1 MRSHNLLSL
10 LIFVGIVV
18 LFISS
23 CQKAPEIT
31 ITGPA
36 SIELSEDG
44 SSGTITFTANRDWS
58 ASWTDSWVSVSPS
71 SGSASK
77 DPVTVTLRCGANTTY
92 DDRTATVTIKAE
104 DITQTITVRQPANLG
119 VVLPSQS
126 YELASDTRS
135 IDVTVQANVEYSV
148 VISDSWIKLNGTKAL
163 SSKTFSFS
171 IEENTTYDPRSA
183 TIIIKPQNSNVSSQ
197 TISVRQAQKDALI
210 VDKTSYD
217 MPYGGGEIEEKVEAN
232 VSFDVTPSVD
242 WIHHVETK
250 ALTASTVRLKVD
262 ENTTTN
268 AREGTVVIK
277 QRNGSLSHTVTVKQS
292 CFIPVNSISLD
303 VSTATIVMGDEL
315 LLKATIVPYNATDKT
330 TSWETSDAS
339 IVTVDSEGKVKAVKK
354 GHAFI
359 TVKAG
364 KYSASCNIFVRS
376 SNYPTPSGAVDLGLS
391 VIWAEKNLGATTAA
405 ESGDYYLWGDPAG
418 TGTIMFFSAPNTN
431 NICDT
436 QHDIAK
442 AKLGKGWRLPTR
454 EEIKELFSSC
464 TWEKTSNGVY
474 LTGPNGK
481 SMTIPL
487 SGMSF
492 PADGAMGA
500 TQLSSTDKG
509 YLMTGESYA
518 DGYGRFAYVYYFGQD
533 FSYNWASWNAPMAKF
548 PVRPVFESLDGS
560 IPVSS
565 LSLNKTELTLKVGE
579 SETLVATIQPDDAT
593 DKNVTWNT
601 SDSSIALVDNGIV
614 TAVKEGTVEITAMS
628 GEKTIVCKVK
638 VTPLLPEGA
647 VDLGIVMTDY
657 TGRTYRL
664 YWADRNIGASS
675 PEDYGDYYAWGETET
690 KPSYDWTTYKWCNGS
705 NNSLTKYNTSS
716 YYGAIDKKYLL
727 EKVDDVA
734 HVKLGSNW
742 RMPTDDEWYTLR
754 TNSNCVETTQNGV
767 KGIKVT
773 GPSGN
778 SIFLPYAGQK
788 SGTSLS
794 EDTGSEGFY
803 WSSFLKDD
811 HPDQA
816 YYIWLWGTPKTHRHG
831 GRSAGLTIRPV
842 FDSLDGYTHV
852 TSIALN
858 KTDLSLKVGESENLV
873 ATVNPNNATDKTVT
887 WSTSD
892 ASIATVDH
900 NGKVV
905 AMKEGI
911 TTITAKAE
919 EITATCTIT
928 ITASQIAVSS
938 VELNRAKMFLKEGES
953 ETLIVTVKPEYA
965 TDKTVTWSSSDVA
978 VATVDEDGKVTAL
991 KEGNAS
997 ITAKAGEKTATCSV
1011 TVRNPPAGSVDLGLS
1026 VFWATCNIGSS
1037 KPEDYGNYYAW
1048 GETNAKE
1055 FYRWSTYKWCDGTD
1069 HTFSDGSS
1077 ITKYNTKDNLVK
1089 LTKEDDAATV
1099 KLGGNWRTPSIE
1111 EWQELSANCTFQ
1123 YISKNGVQGLEFVST
1138 INGNSIFLPGAG
1150 YMDGDSL
1157 CIEGRGYY
1165 WSSTRCDSPIQ
1176 KAWNFN
1182 TYSPVAKDFN
1192 YRFYGYSVRP
1202 VCE

>member
-1 MRSHNLLSL
+1 MRHYLFLTLAGSAA
-10 LIFVGIVV
+10 

-58 ASWTDSWVSVSPS
+58 ARWSDSWVSVSPS

-183 TIIIKPQNSNVSSQ
+183 TIIIKPQNSKVSSQ

-303 VSTATIVMGDEL
+303 VSTATIVMGEEL

-464 TWEKTSNGVY
+464 TWEKTANGVY

-533 FSYNWASWNAPMAKF
+533 FSYNWASWNAPMVKF

-716 YYGAIDKKYLL
+716 YYGAIDKKYML

-816 YYIWLWGTPKTHRHG
+816 YYIWLWGTPQTHRHG

-842 FDSLDGYTHV
+842 FDSLDGYVHI
-852 TSIALN
+852 TSIELN
-858 KTDLSLKVGESENLV
+858 KTDLSLKVGENENLV
-873 ATVNPNNATDKTVT
+873 AIVNPNNATEKTVI
-887 WSTSD
+887 WSSSDTSV
-892 ASIATVDH
+892 ATVDQS
-900 NGKVV
+900 GKVV
-905 AMKEGI
+905 AIKEGI

-919 EITATCTIT
+919 EITATCTVT
-928 ITASQIAVSS
+928 ISKIAVSS
-938 VELNRAKMFLKEGES
+938 VELNRASLFLKEGES
-953 ETLIVTVKPEYA
+953 GTLTATVKPENA
-965 TDKTVTWSSSDVA
+965 TDKSVTWSSSDTV
-978 VATVDEDGKVTAL
+978 VATVDDDGKITAH
-991 KEGNAS
+991 KEGS
-997 ITAKAGEKTATCSV
+997 VLITAKAGEKTATCSIC
-1011 TVRNPPAGSVDLGLS
+1011 VRNPPSGSVDLGLS
-1026 VFWATCNIGSS
+1026 VFWATCNIGASM
-1037 KPEDYGNYYAW
+1037 PEEYGDYYAW
-1048 GETNAKE
+1048 GEIETKTE
-1055 FYRWSTYKWCDGTD
+1055 YSMSTYKWWKA
-1069 HTFSDGSS
+1069 SS
-1077 ITKYNTKDNLVK
+1077 KAYTKYVEYPQFGVVDNKTVLD
-1089 LTKEDDAATV
+1089 LEDDIAHT
-1099 KLGGNWRTPSIE
+1099 KLGGSWRMPIKAEWEELYSKCNW
-1111 EWQELSANCTFQ
+1111 EWTTR
-1123 YISKNGVQGLEFVST
+1123 NGVNGHLVTSK
-1138 INGNSIFLPGAG
+1138 INGASIFLPAAG
-1150 YMDGDSL
+1150 YWNGPEPSNL
-1157 CIEGRGYY
+1157 GTICSY
-1165 WSSTRCDSPIQ
+1165 WSSSLALNGSSGACCSVTGEGAPGGFS
-1176 KAWNFN
+1176 
-1182 TYSPVAKDFN
+1182 
-1192 YRFYGYSVRP
+1192 YGSRSIGHTIRSVSK
-1202 VCE
+1202 